1 MKLVCSLALALFTAP
16 ALAADF
22 SGCSPIVYPKSRPE
36 YQLDAEGKLVMDRQA
51 KGVVKA
57 ESTDSGDVYVTEY
70 SPKPKK
76 NEHLKL
82 KREGGRPVSLKT
94 SFTDAKGKK
103 TGAQTTRHFAYQG
116 DRCYVRELEMFGEGP
131 DGLLGSFVTYNQKFC
146 TKLLGASKGMTESAK
161 DIARVHKVIEEYDL
175 SLQENG
181 RRLFGYEPER
191 MKADSSDAMDMI
203 ASIVGTCRSIGSA
216 YGKLPEPKRARAA
229 APAVGEERGNSG
241 SAR

>member
-1 MKLVCSLALALFTAP
+1 MKLLLTLSLALLHTA
-16 ALAADF
+16 AFAADY
-22 SGCSPIVYPKSRPE
+22 SGCSPIVFPKSRPA

-57 ESTDSGDVYVTEY
+57 ESADGGDVYVTEY

-76 NEHLKL
+76 NEHQEL

-103 TGAQTTRHFAYQG
+103 TGAQTNRHFGYQG
-116 DRCYVRELEMFGEGP
+116 ERCYVREIEMFGEGP
-131 DGLLGSFVTYNQKFC
+131 DGLLGSYVTYNKKYC
-146 TKLLGASKGMTESAK
+146 DKLLAASKNMAETPK
-161 DIARVHKVIEEYDL
+161 DIARVHKVIEEYDM

-191 MKADSSDAMDMI
+191 MKADPMDMI
-203 ASIVGTCRSIGSA
+203 INLVSTCRAIGSA
-216 YGKLPEPKRARAA
+216 YGKLPEVKKPRAA
-229 APAVGEERGNSG
+229 TPAAEGAGGAG